1 MHIAGHGLPVSRR
14 GADAMR
20 TLRGGSLIFILEN
33 QGGYVTVIKA
43 TKSGKRVRIG
53 QVISAEAYD

>member
-1 MHIAGHGLPVSRR
+1 
-14 GADAMR
+14 MR

-33 QGGYVTVIKA
+33 QGYVTVIKA
-43 TKSGKRVRIG
+43 TKSGKRVWIG